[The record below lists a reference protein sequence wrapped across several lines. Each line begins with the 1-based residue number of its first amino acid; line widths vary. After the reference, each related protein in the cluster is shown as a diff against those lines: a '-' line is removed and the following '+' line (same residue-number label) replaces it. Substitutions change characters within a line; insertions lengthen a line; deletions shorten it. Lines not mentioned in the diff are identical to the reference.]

1 MVAATSLALP
11 PGPKGL
17 PILGNALD
25 LSRETLGFLTRCGR
39 EYGDLVSLRFLG
51 KPILFVNHPAL
62 IEQVLT
68 THQRAIIK
76 DIAQRTDH
84 ALIGW
89 GLFLSEGETWRRQR
103 RLMQPAFHR
112 ERIAEYGA
120 TMVAKSTRAL
130 TDWRADTT
138 RDIYDDMSRLTLEIV
153 AQTMFDAD
161 LRPDA
166 ATIVAALARAL
177 ECLDRRVRGPQL
189 FLPEGLPTPNN
200 LRMCRARRAIDR
212 IVYRIIR
219 ERRAS
224 GVERDDLLGLLLGGG
239 ADDTSVLAERQV
251 RDEVMTILVGG
262 YETAADLLAWT
273 WYLLAQHP
281 TSEARF
287 LAEIDEV
294 LGGRPPQ
301 AADLARLPYTGMIVS
316 EVLRLYP
323 PAPALGREVTSPFDL
338 GGYRVARGTDVL
350 ISQWVAHRDPRY
362 FAEPERFWPER
373 WEDDLARRLPRY
385 AYFPFGGGPR
395 LCIGYAFATMEA
407 TLLLATIG
415 QRFRLE
421 LPPGPPVAMAMIPTL
436 RPQGGLRMICRAR

>member
-1 MVAATSLALP
+1 MVAATPPALP

-25 LSRETLGFLTRCGR
+25 LSRETLRFLARCGR

-68 THQRAIIK
+68 TRQRAIIK
-76 DIAQRTDH
+76 DVAQRTDH
-84 ALIGW
+84 ALIGR

-112 ERIAEYGA
+112 ERIVAYGA
-120 TMVAKSTRAL
+120 TMVAKTTRAL
-130 TDWRADTT
+130 DDWRADTA

-177 ECLDRRVRGPQL
+177 DCLDRRVRGPQL
-189 FLPEGLPTPNN
+189 FLPERLPTANN
-200 LRMCRARRAIDR
+200 LRMRRARRAIDR

-239 ADDTSVLAERQV
+239 DDTPALTERQV

-273 WYLLAQHP
+273 WYLLARHP
-281 TSEARF
+281 AIEACF
-287 LAEIDEV
+287 QAEIDGV

-301 AADLARLPYTGMIVS
+301 AADLTRLPYTGMIVS

-323 PAPALGREVTSPFDL
+323 PAPALGREVTEPFDL

-362 FAEPERFWPER
+362 FAEPDRFWPER
-373 WEDDLARRLPRY
+373 WADDLARRLPRY

-395 LCIGYAFATMEA
+395 LCIGHAFATMEA